1 MLPSRMIT
9 DTTSEAQ
16 SAYEIAIASMT
27 AAQRVSMCMEM
38 IAVTDE
44 LVRAGIRLRYPE
56 AQGQEFEYQ
65 ILKAKYGQ
73 ELAKQVYGRSE

>member
-1 MLPSRMIT
+1 MTLSRMIT
-9 DTTSEAQ
+9 DTTPDAQ
-16 SAYEIAIASMT
+16 RAYEIAIAGMT
-27 AAQRVSMCMEM
+27 PAQRVSMCMEM

-65 ILKAKYGQ
+65 MLRAKYGQ
-73 ELAKQVYGRSE
+73 ELARQVYGRSE

>member
-1 MLPSRMIT
+1 MMPSRMIT
-9 DTTSEAQ
+9 DTTPEAQ

-27 AAQRVSMCMEM
+27 PAERVSMCMEM

-56 AQGQEFEYQ
+56 ARGQEFEYQ
-65 ILKAKYGQ
+65 ILRAKYGQ
-73 ELAKQVYGRSE
+73 ELARQVFGRSE